1 MNNDVCYVSLLPQ
14 PLSIYL
20 QKENCEDVKLQNAV
34 VAATLTVAVAVVV
47 AVRQKW
53 KQCEQQIF
61 IIINNQCW
69 FTCDVKLLTIAI
81 VQCTVKIGCQLFY
94 IMPYVVKTIHDSDNL
109 VQCLFATTLFA
120 MQLLQ
125 FVKHNFCFCF
135 RGQNERTHPCI
146 FRFIATKLDL
156 FTRCNK
162 FMCEYRSFFSLVNT
176 SRRATT

>member
-1 MNNDVCYVSLLPQ
+1 MNNDVCCVSLPPR

-34 VAATLTVAVAVVV
+34 VAATVTVAMAVVV

-94 IMPYVVKTIHDSDNL
+94 IMPYVVKTIHNNNNL
-109 VQCLFATTLFA
+109 VQCHFASTLFA
-120 MQLLQ
+120 SASATVCETEFLFLLPRA
-125 FVKHNFCFCF
+125 KYAHASM
-135 RGQNERTHPCI
+135 H
-146 FRFIATKLDL
+146 
-156 FTRCNK
+156 
-162 FMCEYRSFFSLVNT
+162 FSIYNHQIGSVY
-176 SRRATT
+176 AVQ